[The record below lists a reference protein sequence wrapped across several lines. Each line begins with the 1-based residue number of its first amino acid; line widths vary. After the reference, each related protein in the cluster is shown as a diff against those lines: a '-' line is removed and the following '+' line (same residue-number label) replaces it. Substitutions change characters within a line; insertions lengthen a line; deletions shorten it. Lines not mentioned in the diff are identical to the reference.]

1 MKTYTEEK
9 RIRPDILTAAV
20 YLAIAVMMLYAVIC
34 QRIYGDKGAF
44 FTAAPLSFYMF
55 FYCLLVFA
63 AQKAVYIMVRL
74 RARRSQYLNAQT
86 NMERS
91 VRVFGITGLVAGILI
106 IGGSFSLAGKVL
118 GADRGF
124 FQMILVGVAI
134 ILLGGQ
140 GVLRGYLQG
149 IGYTKPIVL
158 ADGLIAIFS
167 LVTGI
172 ISVELL
178 YKYGVKVNDLFHV
191 DEFSAVYGSA
201 GMIVGILIGS
211 FVGFVQIIISYSLRK
226 NEIAEFVKSGAPRYL
241 DNKNDVLTGIRPIM
255 ILYCTPALMLFVDQC
270 AYVIFTRKVHEDVD
284 YISQFGIFSG
294 RIVTSV
300 CLFSILC
307 CIPFIKKW
315 NGVMARIERD
325 ELEGGR
331 ARYKVLMRY
340 FNMLVIP
347 VTVFCFALSETV
359 QTALFG
365 KTNEL
370 AGSLMLPGA
379 LAIFLCSFAIMFSWL
394 LNHMGKSVIIMLNI
408 GISWAV
414 HIAGLIILMMVL
426 DLGVMGLVISFILAF
441 VVYDLLC
448 FFMIG
453 KMLKYQQ
460 DHIKCVL
467 LPLASSVAAGLLV
480 FLLNMLLVN
489 VIGEVLTILLC
500 VVVFWGVFMLVMIF
514 TRGLMAHELVKVPLG
529 FIFEGL
535 ARNFIHDRYY
545 EGEI

>member
-20 YLAIAVMMLYAVIC
+20 YLSIAVMMLYAVIC

-74 RARRSQYLNAQT
+74 RARRSQYLNAQA

-106 IGGSFSLAGKVL
+106 IGGSFSLSGRVL
-118 GADRGF
+118 GAERGF
-124 FQMILVGVAI
+124 FQLVLVGVAI

-149 IGYTKPIVL
+149 IGYTKPIVI
-158 ADGLIAIFS
+158 ADALVAFFS
-167 LVTGI
+167 MVSGI
-172 ISVELL
+172 IAVEIL
-178 YKYGVKVNDLFHV
+178 YRYGLKVNGLFHG

-201 GMIVGILIGS
+201 GMIVGILVGA

-226 NEIAEFVKSGAPRYL
+226 NEISEFVKSGAPRYL

-255 ILYCTPALMLFVDQC
+255 VLYCTPALMLFVDQC
-270 AYVIFTRKVHEDVD
+270 AYVIFTRKAHADAD
-284 YISQFGIFSG
+284 YISQFGVFSG
-294 RIVTSV
+294 RIVNCV
-300 CLFSILC
+300 CLLSVLC

-347 VTVFCFALSETV
+347 VSVFCFALSETV
-359 QTALFG
+359 QTAFFG
-365 KTNEL
+365 KSNDL
-370 AGSLMLPGA
+370 AGKLMLPGA
-379 LAIFLCSFAIMFSWL
+379 LSIFLCSFAIMFSWL

-414 HIAGLIILMMVL
+414 HIAGLILFVMVF
-426 DLGVMGLVISFILAF
+426 DLGIMGVLISVILAF
-441 VVYDLLC
+441 VSYNLLC
-448 FFMIG
+448 FFMLG
-453 KMLKYQQ
+453 KMLKYKQ

-467 LPLASSVAAGLLV
+467 LPLASSVAAGLIV
-480 FLLNMLLVN
+480 FLLNKLLVN
-489 VIGEVLTILLC
+489 IIGDLLTMLLGI
-500 VVVFWGVFMLVMIF
+500 VVFWVIFMLVMIF
-514 TRGLMAHELVKVPLG
+514 TRGIMAHELSKVPLG

-535 ARNFIHDRYY
+535 ARNFVHDRYY
-545 EGEI
+545 EG